1 MQETLTIFQRLQH
14 YRYKMEAYEAYKI
27 YHALKLHFNSDY
39 DYNKYH
45 GKAKVTVDSYL
56 KRKDKPFFAKVARKY
71 LTPENTKNFFISNFI
86 INPKGWVG
94 NFNEQNYDDYRKRNQ
109 SLKYNYINELHELFQ
124 KISVFDELFHVKE
137 GQHPLLLKQFLAK
150 KVSIETMCIME
161 NLLEF
166 CKYWNEDIEEQYV
179 WKEQEKL
186 IKNYSS
192 VLTFNKDSYKMIT
205 MSTLK
210 ECLDNG

>member
-1 MQETLTIFQRLQH
+1 M
-14 YRYKMEAYEAYKI
+14 
-27 YHALKLHFNSDY
+27 
-39 DYNKYH
+39 
-45 GKAKVTVDSYL
+45 
-56 KRKDKPFFAKVARKY
+56 
-71 LTPENTKNFFISNFI
+71 
-86 INPKGWVG
+86 
-94 NFNEQNYDDYRKRNQ
+94 
-109 SLKYNYINELHELFQ
+109 NELNELFQ

-192 VLTFNKDSYKMIT
+192 VLTFSKDSYKMIT

>member
-1 MQETLTIFQRLQH
+1 MLFR
-14 YRYKMEAYEAYKI
+14 
-27 YHALKLHFNSDY
+27 SDY

-86 INPKGWVG
+86 VNPKGWVG

-109 SLKYNYINELHELFQ
+109 SLKYNYTNELHELFQ

-161 NLLEF
+161 NLLEY
-166 CKYWNEDIEEQYV
+166 CKYWNEDIEEQ
-179 WKEQEKL
+179 
-186 IKNYSS
+186 
-192 VLTFNKDSYKMIT
+192 
-205 MSTLK
+205 
-210 ECLDNG
+210 

>member
-1 MQETLTIFQRLQH
+1 MQEISTSYQRLQH
-14 YRYKMEAYEAYKI
+14 YQYNMEAYEAYKI

-39 DYNKYH
+39 DYTKYN

-56 KRKDKPFFAKVARKY
+56 KRKDRPFFAKVARKY
-71 LTPENTKNFFISNFI
+71 MTPENTKNFFVSNFI
-86 INPKGWVG
+86 VNPKGWVG
-94 NFNEQNYDDYRKRNQ
+94 NFNEENYSEYRKRNQ
-109 SLKYNYINELHELFQ
+109 SLKYNYKNELNELFQ
-124 KISVFDELFHVKE
+124 KISIFDELFHVKE

-150 KVSIETMCIME
+150 KVSLETMCIME
-161 NLLEF
+161 SLLEY

-192 VLTFNKDSYKMIT
+192 VLTFDKSLYKIIT

-210 ECLDNG
+210 ECLNG